1 VRRAAIRRSSPPGR
15 TARFERPAARPEPI
29 GRLQTTLGNRAMHQL
44 LARDDARARPG
55 KGGGRRACQLAIT
68 GPSTVDHYCRKVV
81 SADNSRCGRFP
92 AASAALSATGA
103 AAGATLTWRIVK
115 GASKASIA
123 GDAKGADVEI
133 QGDAASAARDD
144 VTVEVSDGSCTATHT
159 MTVREPSRLSA
170 AKVPLP
176 KHDSLL
182 LMITYTVLDQFGD
195 PMGAR
200 ICVSEDLETC
210 ADNHPELGGFTAKDN
225 TTNDL
230 GQVTDTLASPLPAKA
245 PPLCAKIDQALFA
258 GGCGPLLR
266 NVIRFE
272 TGGVSVTQGQ
282 TCASGDPCP

>member
-1 VRRAAIRRSSPPGR
+1 MR
-15 TARFERPAARPEPI
+15 
-29 GRLQTTLGNRAMHQL
+29 QL
-44 LARDDARARPG
+44 LARGDTRAPRG
-55 KGGGRRACQLAIT
+55 KGGAGPRACQLQIA

-92 AASAALSATGA
+92 APNAALSATGA
-103 AAGATLTWRIVK
+103 AKSAKLTWRIVN
-115 GASKASIA
+115 GASKASIV
-123 GDAKGADVEI
+123 GDAKSADVEI

-159 MTVREPSRLSA
+159 MTVREPSSLSA

-182 LMITYTVLDQFGD
+182 LKITYTVLDQFGD
-195 PMGAR
+195 PMGPR
-200 ICVSEDLETC
+200 TCVSEDLETC
-210 ADNHPELGGFTAKDN
+210 ADNHPELGGFAPQDN

-230 GQVTDTLASPLPAKA
+230 GQVTDTLSSPLPKKG

-266 NVIRFE
+266 NTIRFE
-272 TGGVSVTQGQ
+272 IGGVVVTQGQ
-282 TCASGDPCP
+282 HCAAGDPCP